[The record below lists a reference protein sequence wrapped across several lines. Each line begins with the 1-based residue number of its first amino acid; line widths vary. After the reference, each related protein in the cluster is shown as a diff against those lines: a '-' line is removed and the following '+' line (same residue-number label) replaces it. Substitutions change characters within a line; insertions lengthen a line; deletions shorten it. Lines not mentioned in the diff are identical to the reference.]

1 MTPGPN
7 GTLPDSSL
15 LAPTDTEEWTQ
26 ISADFPIGFAF
37 YSEVALNQYTGTLA
51 TINNGELSISIESTD
66 SLFTTM
72 TVDLP
77 GDAPRFAAIPSAD
90 MPTSLQSIGIS
101 VETKLLSVI
110 VDCHVINSVWLANM
124 PTHFNFS
131 VVQALNP
138 PTIVRS
144 FLKNNNQ

>member
-1 MTPGPN
+1 M
-7 GTLPDSSL
+7 
-15 LAPTDTEEWTQ
+15 Q
-26 ISADFPIGFAF
+26 ISTDFPIGFAF
-37 YSEVALNQYTGTLA
+37 YSEALLSQYTGSLA
-51 TINNGELSISIESTD
+51 SLNNGELNISIESTD
-66 SLFTTM
+66 SLYTTLI
-72 TVDLP
+72 VDLP

-131 VVQALNP
+131 TVQALNP
-138 PTIVRS
+138 PTTVSII
-144 FLKNNNQ
+144 